1 MFPPVL
7 LCILRIYT
15 RLGDLEQASMPF
27 IIRSHSRFPVQ
38 CPVSYNAGNSQGL
51 GTVWNFSVNGWKLSG
66 DVPLQVGQTC
76 PLTITL
82 PNQESVF
89 VDAAIVRWVRG
100 QEYGLETLTVDKPTQ
115 SRVEH
120 MVKHFEQ
127 AALENIE

>member
-1 MFPPVL
+1 M
-7 LCILRIYT
+7 
-15 RLGDLEQASMPF
+15 SF
-27 IIRSHSRFPVQ
+27 IIRSYRRFQVQ
-38 CPVSYNAGNSQGL
+38 CPVSYNAGTSQGL

-76 PLTITL
+76 PLTVTL
-82 PNQESVF
+82 PNQESIF

-120 MVKHFEQ
+120 MVKHLEQ